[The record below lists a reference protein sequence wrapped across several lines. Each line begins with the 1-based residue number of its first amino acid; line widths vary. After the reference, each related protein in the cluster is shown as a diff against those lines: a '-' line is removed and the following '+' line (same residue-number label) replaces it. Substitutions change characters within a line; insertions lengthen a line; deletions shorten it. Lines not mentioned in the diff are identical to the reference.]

1 MWSSRLFWKV
11 FLGFVGLIV
20 LSAAVFGYLVTEG
33 QENQVSE
40 QLRERL
46 RVSAVL
52 LGQMVRESLDS
63 EDRER
68 LQVEVRR
75 LGQETQTR
83 FTVVDLNGTVLA
95 DSGRST
101 LAEVKQMDNHRNR
114 PELLDAANIGTGAS
128 ERYSDTMKSP
138 LVYYALR
145 IERDDRPVGLARA
158 ALPVQA
164 LQQRYQRIRSLVVL
178 WASLVTVVAMAVGYF
193 LVARIIKPLM
203 RLTHA
208 AERIADGQDQS
219 PIDVSNQDEI
229 GTLAK
234 SFNRMNSE
242 LSSRIGELRERGE
255 QLAAVLGGM
264 GEGVIAVDDQARI
277 LFANGAAGKLFE
289 FDANESRGRP
299 LLSTIRDEVLRS
311 SVQEAIESRRPVFNE
326 IELRGPKT
334 GTLAVRASPL
344 PGEPCPG
351 VVLVLDD
358 RTELVRLESLRQE
371 FVANVS
377 HELKTPLSSIK
388 AYAETLR
395 NGAIH
400 DDQHNVVFV
409 QRIEDQAD
417 RLHQLIL
424 DLLSIARIESGQKTY
439 ETANVNVLPVAEACL
454 DRLQPVAES
463 KQIRLRIE
471 ENQDALVLRT
481 DEEALREILDNLV
494 NNGIKYTPAEG
505 EIVLRWRTDGEMGV
519 IEVTDTGIGIAEE
532 DQERLFERFFRVD
545 KARSREMGGTGLGLS
560 IVKHLSQFFGGN
572 VGVTSEL
579 QKGSTFWV
587 RLPLG

>member
-11 FLGFVGLIV
+11 FLGFVSLIV

-46 RVSAVL
+46 RVSAIL

-114 PELLDAANIGTGAS
+114 PELLDAANTGTGES
-128 ERYSDTMKSP
+128 ERYSDTMQSP

-145 IERDDRPVGLARA
+145 IERDDRPIGLARA

-203 RLTHA
+203 RLTRA

-277 LFANGAAGKLFE
+277 LFANGTAGKLFE
-289 FDANESRGRP
+289 FDANESRGRH

-494 NNGIKYTPAEG
+494 NNGIKYTPADG

-519 IEVTDTGIGIAEE
+519 IEVTDTGIGVAEE
-532 DQERLFERFFRVD
+532 DQERLFDRFLKGWKRVFTIV
-545 KARSREMGGTGLGLS
+545 TGIRTDDEGAYRTS
-560 IVKHLSQFFGGN
+560 IKS
-572 VGVTSEL
+572 
-579 QKGSTFWV
+579 
-587 RLPLG
+587 

>member
-52 LGQMVRESLDS
+52 LGQMVKESIDS

-68 LQVEVRR
+68 LQAEVRR

-114 PELLDAANIGTGAS
+114 PELLDAANTGTGES
-128 ERYSDTMKSP
+128 ERYSDTMQSP

-164 LQQRYQRIRSLVVL
+164 LQQRYQRIRGLVVL
-178 WASLVTVVAMAVGYF
+178 WASLVTVVAMAVGYL
-193 LVARIIKPLM
+193 LVARIIQPLM

-264 GEGVIAVDDQARI
+264 GEGVIAVDDQTRI
-277 LFANGAAGKLFE
+277 LFANKTAGRLFE

-334 GTLAVRASPL
+334 GTLAVRANPL

-439 ETANVNVLPVAEACL
+439 ETANVNVLPVVEACL
-454 DRLQPVAES
+454 DRHQPVAES

-471 ENQDALVLRT
+471 ENQEALVLRT

-494 NNGIKYTPAEG
+494 NNGIKYTPADG

-572 VGVTSEL
+572 VGVKSEL
-579 QKGSTFWV
+579 EKGSTFWV